1 MPAVAKDVIRNNSQI
16 KCGNKIL
23 FYRKCYDKGIK
34 LIEHISDFRI
44 RQFYTFEQLQN
55 LYSISRNDFLK
66 YHTIVS
72 NIKTEWNNKL
82 KEENY
87 YNVPSKANKAL
98 YIVTQQ
104 KGPINKSKSYQ

>member
-1 MPAVAKDVIRNNSQI
+1 MPAVAKEVIWNDSQI

-44 RQFYTFEQLQN
+44 RHEQLQN

-72 NIKTEWNNKL
+72 NIKTEWNYEL